1 MLSGYLKEH
10 ISWPLLKRDGHSAV
24 HFLRTTSKSS
34 KIFMGLHKLLRLK
47 YCHFMKQLQPCP

>member
-47 YCHFMKQLQPCP
+47 YCHFM